1 MLETHQEYDVILF
14 TRIDIGIQETAIYDS
29 NWGFKSLPRED
40 FVNNLYLIDSRY
52 LGAYRLRTFLEQFNF
67 KVKVLEYP
75 NNYNYEELFALL
87 DKFVTKKTKIIGANS
102 TFGQFND
109 KLHLVN
115 NFILQCKKRY
125 SHIKWVVGGQNCLT
139 IKNKLPDADIFVNG
153 FGENAL
159 LAILEDKVDKN
170 ETELDGTFGYGFP
183 NEYFTQWKEEDGIY
197 PEDALPIETARGCI
211 FACKFCSFPLVG
223 KKKNEHVATSDDL
236 KRQFLNNYEK
246 FGVTKYNITEETFN
260 DNLFKLE
267 NILNI
272 TRDLP
277 FELSLAAFIKPELL
291 VAKPEMID
299 MLVEMGLEG
308 CSIGTESL
316 NPESRKA
323 VGKGYTYEK
332 IKDALVDLKKKSH
345 KRGKLGFGIVQN
357 IIIGLPYE
365 TQETFAK
372 GVEYLIN
379 AYECDRLVLHILNI
393 RKSDDVWTYTSPIDK
408 NPESFGYDIWESNR
422 LPDSYEWKNNEDL
435 NSTNSRELLEKYYK
449 TIFWNNT
456 CHGFYGPIN
465 GMRNGLHLPSF
476 YKLQEGK
483 NTKLTKQQRD
493 FISRNLNQR
502 VRDYYNYQLSM

>member
-1 MLETHQEYDVILF
+1 
-14 TRIDIGIQETAIYDS
+14 
-29 NWGFKSLPRED
+29 
-40 FVNNLYLIDSRY
+40 
-52 LGAYRLRTFLEQFNF
+52 
-67 KVKVLEYP
+67 
-75 NNYNYEELFALL
+75 
-87 DKFVTKKTKIIGANS
+87 
-102 TFGQFND
+102 
-109 KLHLVN
+109 
-115 NFILQCKKRY
+115 
-125 SHIKWVVGGQNCLT
+125 QNCLT
-139 IKNKLPDADIFVNG
+139 LKNKLPDADIFVNG

-159 LAILEDKVDKN
+159 LAILEDKVDEN

-323 VGKGYTYEK
+323 VGKG
-332 IKDALVDLKKKSH
+332 
-345 KRGKLGFGIVQN
+345 
-357 IIIGLPYE
+357 
-365 TQETFAK
+365 
-372 GVEYLIN
+372 
-379 AYECDRLVLHILNI
+379 
-393 RKSDDVWTYTSPIDK
+393 
-408 NPESFGYDIWESNR
+408 
-422 LPDSYEWKNNEDL
+422 
-435 NSTNSRELLEKYYK
+435 
-449 TIFWNNT
+449 
-456 CHGFYGPIN
+456 
-465 GMRNGLHLPSF
+465 
-476 YKLQEGK
+476 
-483 NTKLTKQQRD
+483 
-493 FISRNLNQR
+493 
-502 VRDYYNYQLSM
+502 